1 MEGHTDVA
9 AYALDW
15 HPSDPIVASGGRD
28 RQILL
33 WNVDSYFNSHGRIPE
48 EEKDLTST
56 SKDEGMLSNGM
67 SADVDTPS
75 LSMNRIQKSL

>member
-1 MEGHTDVA
+1 MA

-48 EEKDLTST
+48 EEKDLSNMI
-56 SKDEGMLSNGM
+56 KDEGMPSQGLSC
-67 SADVDTPS
+67 DVDTPS
-75 LSMNRIQKSL
+75 QSMNRI